1 MRSTVRRKQMAYSI
15 ESSQDSCY
23 PGTSVLI
30 NKLGIQNQ
38 AQLNENETLIV
49 GVKSLQ
55 FELAPFLEP
64 LDFSYY
70 KRLHHFLFGELYEWA
85 GTVRRIN
92 LSKQHTH
99 FCSADEIES
108 LAGRMF
114 GRVEDMKFFCGLP
127 RESFITELTDFYA
140 SVNYL
145 HPFREGN
152 GRTQR
157 LYFRQLAQRAGYKLD
172 FSAIDSD
179 HMMIATIHAANGI
192 QETLR
197 DLFNEIVIP

>member
-1 MRSTVRRKQMAYSI
+1 MAYSI

-23 PGTSVLI
+23 PGTSILI

-38 AQLNENETLIV
+38 AQLDENETLIV

-55 FELAPFLEP
+55 FELAPFPEP

-70 KRLHHFLFGELYEWA
+70 KRLHQFLFDELYDWA
-85 GTVRRIN
+85 GTVRSVD
-92 LSKQHTH
+92 LSKQRTH
-99 FCSADEIES
+99 FCPADEIEP
-108 LAGRMF
+108 LAVRMF
-114 GRVEDMKFFCGLP
+114 GRVEKMDFFCGLP
-127 RESFITELTDFYA
+127 REDFIIELADFYS

-172 FSAIDSD
+172 FSAVDSD
-179 HMMIATIHAANGI
+179 RMMIATIQAAQGVADLLRQI
-192 QETLR
+192 FQEAIYFDPSKR
-197 DLFNEIVIP
+197 DL

>member
-1 MRSTVRRKQMAYSI
+1 MAYSI
-15 ESSQDSCY
+15 DSSSDGCY
-23 PGTSVLI
+23 PGTSVLV

-38 AQLNENETLIV
+38 AQLDENETLIV

-55 FELAPFLEP
+55 FELAPFPEP
-64 LDFSYY
+64 LDFNYY
-70 KRLHHFLFGELYEWA
+70 KKLHRFLFDELYEWA
-85 GTVRRIN
+85 GIVRSIN
-92 LSKQHTH
+92 LSKQHTR
-99 FCSADEIES
+99 FCPADEIES

-114 GRVEDMKFFCGLP
+114 SRIEQMNFLCGLP
-127 RESFITELTDFYA
+127 REDFIAELTDFYS

-172 FSAIDSD
+172 FAAVDSD
-179 HMMIATIHAANGI
+179 RMMIATIHAASGI
-192 QETLR
+192 EETLR
-197 DLFNEIVIP
+197 NVFDVIMTP

>member
-1 MRSTVRRKQMAYSI
+1 MAYSI
-15 ESSQDSCY
+15 ESSHDSCY

-38 AQLNENETLIV
+38 AQLDESETLIV

-55 FELAPFLEP
+55 FELDPFPEP

-70 KRLHHFLFGELYEWA
+70 KRLHRFLFSELYEWA
-85 GTVRRIN
+85 GTVRSID

-99 FCSADEIES
+99 FCSADKIES
-108 LAGRMF
+108 LAGKMF
-114 GRVEDMKFFCGLP
+114 ERVEKKNFFCGLP
-127 RESFITELTDFYA
+127 REEFITELTDFYS

-172 FSAIDSD
+172 FSAVDSD
-179 HMMIATIHAANGI
+179 RMMIATIHAASGV

-197 DLFNEIVIP
+197 NLFNEIILP

>member
-1 MRSTVRRKQMAYSI
+1 MAYSI

-55 FELAPFLEP
+55 FELAPFPEP

-70 KRLHHFLFGELYEWA
+70 KRLHQFLFGELYEWA
-85 GTVRRIN
+85 GTVRSIN

-99 FCSADEIES
+99 FCSADEIEP
-108 LAGRMF
+108 LAGQMF
-114 GRVEDMKFFCGLP
+114 GRVEDMSFFCDLP
-127 RESFITELTDFYA
+127 RGSFITELTDFYA
-140 SVNYL
+140 GVNYL

-157 LYFRQLAQRAGYKLD
+157 LYFRQLAQRAGHKLD
-172 FSAIDSD
+172 FSAVDSD
-179 HMMIATIHAANGI
+179 RMMIATIHAASGV
-192 QETLR
+192 EDTLR
-197 DLFNEIVIP
+197 ELFNEMVTS

>member
-1 MRSTVRRKQMAYSI
+1 MAYSI
-15 ESSQDSCY
+15 DSSSDSCY
-23 PGTSVLI
+23 PGTSVLV

-38 AQLNENETLIV
+38 AQLDENETLIV

-55 FELAPFLEP
+55 FELAPFPEP
-64 LDFSYY
+64 LDFNYY
-70 KRLHHFLFGELYEWA
+70 KKLHRFLFDELYEWA
-85 GTVRRIN
+85 GTVRSID
-92 LSKQHTH
+92 LSKQRTR
-99 FCSADEIES
+99 FCPVREIES

-114 GRVEDMKFFCGLP
+114 SRIEQMDFLCGLP
-127 RESFITELTDFYA
+127 REDFIAELTDFYS

-172 FSAIDSD
+172 FAAVDSD
-179 HMMIATIHAANGI
+179 RMMIATIHAASGI
-192 QETLR
+192 EETLR
-197 DLFNEIVIP
+197 NVFDEIVTP

>member
-1 MRSTVRRKQMAYSI
+1 MAYSI
-15 ESSQDSCY
+15 DSSSDSCY
-23 PGTSVLI
+23 PGTSVLV

-55 FELAPFLEP
+55 FELAPFPEA
-64 LDFSYY
+64 LDFNYY
-70 KRLHHFLFGELYEWA
+70 KKLHRFLFDELYEWA
-85 GTVRRIN
+85 GTMRSID

-99 FCSADEIES
+99 FCPVDEIES

-114 GRVEDMKFFCGLP
+114 SRIEQMDFLCGLP
-127 RESFITELTDFYA
+127 REDFIAELTDFYS

-157 LYFRQLAQRAGYKLD
+157 LYFRRLAQRAGYKLD
-172 FSAIDSD
+172 FAAVDSD
-179 HMMIATIHAANGI
+179 HMMIATIHAASGI
-192 QETLR
+192 EETLHNVF
-197 DLFNEIVIP
+197 DEIITP

>member
-1 MRSTVRRKQMAYSI
+1 MAYSI
-15 ESSQDSCY
+15 DSSSDSCY
-23 PGTSVLI
+23 PGTSVLV

-38 AQLNENETLIV
+38 AQLDENETLIV

-55 FELAPFLEP
+55 FELAPFPEP
-64 LDFSYY
+64 LDFNYY
-70 KRLHHFLFGELYEWA
+70 KKLHRFLFDELYEWA
-85 GTVRRIN
+85 GIVRSID
-92 LSKQHTH
+92 LSKQRTR
-99 FCSADEIES
+99 FCPVREIES

-114 GRVEDMKFFCGLP
+114 SRIEQMDFLCGLP
-127 RESFITELTDFYA
+127 REDFIAELTDFYS

-172 FSAIDSD
+172 FAAVDSD
-179 HMMIATIHAANGI
+179 RMMIATIHAASGI
-192 QETLR
+192 EETLR
-197 DLFNEIVIP
+197 NVFDEIITP

>member
-1 MRSTVRRKQMAYSI
+1 MAYSI

-38 AQLNENETLIV
+38 DQLNENETLIV

-64 LDFSYY
+64 LNFDYY
-70 KRLHHFLFGELYEWA
+70 KRLHRFLFDELYEWA
-85 GTVRRIN
+85 GAVRNIN

-99 FCSADEIES
+99 FCPADEIAS
-108 LAGRMF
+108 LAERMF
-114 GRVEDMKFFCGLP
+114 GRVENMNFFCGLP
-127 RESFITELTDFYA
+127 REDFIAELTDFYS

-172 FSAIDSD
+172 FSAVDSD
-179 HMMIATIHAANGI
+179 RMTIATIHAASGI
-192 QETLR
+192 EDTLH
-197 DLFNEIVIP
+197 DLFDEIVVPWRA

>member
-1 MRSTVRRKQMAYSI
+1 MAYSI
-15 ESSQDSCY
+15 DSSSDGCY
-23 PGTSVLI
+23 PGTSVLV

-38 AQLNENETLIV
+38 AQLDENETLIV

-55 FELAPFLEP
+55 FELAPFPEP
-64 LDFSYY
+64 LDFNYY
-70 KRLHHFLFGELYEWA
+70 KKLHRFLFDELYEWA
-85 GTVRRIN
+85 GIVRSIN
-92 LSKQHTH
+92 LSKQHTR
-99 FCSADEIES
+99 FCPADEIES

-114 GRVEDMKFFCGLP
+114 SRIEQMDFLCGLP
-127 RESFITELTDFYA
+127 REDFVAELTDFYS

-172 FSAIDSD
+172 FAAVDSD
-179 HMMIATIHAANGI
+179 RMMIATIHAASGI
-192 QETLR
+192 EETLR
-197 DLFNEIVIP
+197 NVFDVIMTP

>member
-1 MRSTVRRKQMAYSI
+1 MAYSI
-15 ESSQDSCY
+15 DSSQDSCY
-23 PGTSVLI
+23 PGSSVLI

-55 FELAPFLEP
+55 FELAPFPEP

-70 KRLHHFLFGELYEWA
+70 KRLHLFLFGELYEWA
-85 GTVRRIN
+85 GTVRHIN
-92 LSKQHTH
+92 LSKQHTR

-114 GRVEDMKFFCGLP
+114 WRVQDMNFFCGLP

-140 SVNYL
+140 NVNYL

-157 LYFRQLAQRAGYKLD
+157 LYFRQLAQRAGYRLD
-172 FSAIDSD
+172 FSATDSV
-179 HMMIATIHAANGI
+179 HMLIATIHAASGVE
-192 QETLR
+192 ETLR
-197 DLFNEIVIP
+197 SLFNKIVMPLSETYCEGS

>member
-1 MRSTVRRKQMAYSI
+1 MAYSI
-15 ESSQDSCY
+15 DSSSDSCY
-23 PGTSVLI
+23 PGTSVLV

-38 AQLNENETLIV
+38 AQLDENETLIV

-55 FELAPFLEP
+55 FELAPFPEP
-64 LDFSYY
+64 LDFNYY
-70 KRLHHFLFGELYEWA
+70 KKLHRFLFDELYEWA
-85 GTVRRIN
+85 GIVRSIN
-92 LSKQHTH
+92 LSKQHTR
-99 FCSADEIES
+99 FCPADEIES

-114 GRVEDMKFFCGLP
+114 SRIEQMDFLCGLP
-127 RESFITELTDFYA
+127 REDFIAELTDFYS

-172 FSAIDSD
+172 FAAVDSD
-179 HMMIATIHAANGI
+179 RMMIAIIHAASGI
-192 QETLR
+192 EETLHNVF
-197 DLFNEIVIP
+197 DEIITP

>member
-1 MRSTVRRKQMAYSI
+1 MAYSI

-38 AQLNENETLIV
+38 AQLDESETLIV

-55 FELAPFLEP
+55 FELEPFSEP

-70 KRLHHFLFGELYEWA
+70 KRLHRFLFGELYEWA
-85 GTVRRIN
+85 GTVRSID
-92 LSKQHTH
+92 LSKQRTY
-99 FCSADEIES
+99 FCSANKIES
-108 LAGRMF
+108 LAGKMF
-114 GRVEDMKFFCGLP
+114 KRVEEMNFFCGLP
-127 RESFITELTDFYA
+127 REDFIAELTDFYS

-172 FSAIDSD
+172 FAATDSD
-179 HMMIATIHAANGI
+179 RMMIATIHAASGVE
-192 QETLR
+192 ETLR
-197 DLFNEIVIP
+197 NLFDEIILPERRLLQ